1 MRGVSDDSTHP
12 PARPTAIACVS
23 AILACVQ
30 ASTSPPP
37 ADAAAGH
44 AAAAP
49 IADELAEQLL
59 ALWRA
64 VLAPRGVATYAI
76 FEELDLTLTQVKTLT
91 ALSADELTVKDLAER
106 LGLSLPGASRAVDAL
121 VERGLLGR
129 REDPTDRR
137 MKRLRCTDAG
147 HQALER
153 LDEARLAGVANFTAT
168 LPAAQRKRLSAAL
181 APILDDLARAGRER
195 A

>member
-1 MRGVSDDSTHP
+1 M
-12 PARPTAIACVS
+12 
-23 AILACVQ
+23 Q
-30 ASTSPPP
+30 ASTSPRP
-37 ADAAAGH
+37 ADPSAR
-44 AAAAP
+44 AAP
-49 IADELAEQLL
+49 TPVDDELAEQLL

-91 ALSADELTVKDLAER
+91 ALSADELTVKDVAER

-129 REDPTDRR
+129 REDTTDRR

-147 HQALER
+147 RQALER

-168 LPAAQRKRLSAAL
+168 LPPAQRRRLAAAL
-181 APILDDLARAGRER
+181 TPILDDLAQSTRDPA
-195 A
+195 